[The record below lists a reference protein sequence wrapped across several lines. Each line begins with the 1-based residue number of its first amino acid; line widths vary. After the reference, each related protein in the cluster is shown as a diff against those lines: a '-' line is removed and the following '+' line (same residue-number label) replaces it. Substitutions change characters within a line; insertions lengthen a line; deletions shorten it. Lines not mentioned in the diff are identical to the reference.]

1 MTAAATASSTWL
13 LADLMMLVVR
23 NTCQEAKRMPAI
35 PAVRAART
43 KHQVRTEGRLTPAR
57 RAASGLPPM
66 AYL

>member
-35 PAVRAART
+35 PAVRA